1 MGGRRNDRDTDR
13 DVPSGDGTLR
23 LDKWI
28 WFARFQRS
36 REACAELVRGGHVR
50 VNARKVMQP
59 GSFVRVGDVLT
70 LALPGK
76 TLVVTII
83 GLAERRAD
91 AGAAARLYSPREP
104 THRLEAKN
112 D

>member
-1 MGGRRNDRDTDR
+1 MRGRRGNHEDDRDA
-13 DVPSGDGTLR
+13 PSGDGTLR

-28 WFARFQRS
+28 WFARFLRS
-36 REACAELVRGGHVR
+36 REACAGLVRDGYVR
-50 VNARKVMQP
+50 VNARKVTQP

-104 THRLEAKN
+104 THRLETKN